1 MKIYCQLFIAIL
13 ALYPASLLAQTT
25 NPADTGSSAGCT
37 ALAQG
42 AASGAS
48 AEIAAD
54 DQIIQP
60 PTSVTQLSCL
70 SNFFNGIGLNLIT
83 NLLNPTTLLSDV
95 EGQICSDATNLFRS
109 ATGTVEC
116 GITVTGFN
124 LGGFGNL
131 GFGNFSPTLSIGG
144 GGPTLG
150 SEGVSTSAGL
160 GVSTN
165 ALTPTGYPSAAGV
178 TP

>member
-1 MKIYCQLFIAIL
+1 MNIARFLIAASF
-13 ALYPASLLAQTT
+13 ALIPVASVAQTT

-37 ALAQG
+37 ALVQS
-42 AASGAS
+42 AASGAA

-54 DQIIQP
+54 NQIIQP

-70 SNFFNGIGLNLIT
+70 GNFFNGVGLNLIT
-83 NLLNPTTLLSDV
+83 NLLNPSTLLTEV
-95 EGQICSDATNLFRS
+95 EGQICSDATNLFKS
-109 ATGTVEC
+109 ATGTAEC
-116 GITVTGFN
+116 GITITGFN
-124 LGGFGNL
+124 LGGFGTL
-131 GFGNFSPTLSIGG
+131 GFGSFCPSLSIGG

-150 SEGVSTSAGL
+150 TVGVSGSTGL

-165 ALTPTGYPSAAGV
+165 ALTPSGYPSVAGT